1 VGVAKEVL
9 LPDIGDFENVEV
21 IEILVSVGDRVKV
34 DDSLIVLESD
44 KATME
49 IPSPFAGVVREIRVA
64 QGDLVSRGA
73 LIAILEVEE
82 AVETEE
88 AAPSE
93 GPQLSAAAPEP
104 APAEAETVLRPP
116 EPAPAEAETV
126 LRPPEP
132 ALAEAE
138 TVLRPPEPPPAEAE
152 TIEPLPGS
160 QEPGG
165 KPHASPSVRRLAR
178 ELGVDLRLVAP
189 TGRKGRA
196 QKEDVQAYVK
206 GMLAKGTS
214 AGVPIAGVS
223 VAAPPE
229 IDFSKYGP
237 TEVQP
242 LHRIRR
248 LSAANLHRSWVTV
261 PHVTQFDEADVTD
274 LDAFRTREKPAAE
287 SRGIKL
293 TFLPFVVKAC
303 AAALKEFP
311 HFNSSLDRTG
321 ENLILKRYVH
331 IGVAVDT
338 PNGLVV
344 PVVRDADRKGLFELA
359 LEIQELGERARDRKL
374 RLEDLEGGSF
384 SISSLG
390 GIGGTFF
397 TPIVNHPEVAVLGVS
412 RMEWKAIR
420 RGDGFVPRLILPLSL
435 SYDHRVID
443 GADAVRFTRRLSAF
457 LSDLRLLLL

>member
-1 VGVAKEVL
+1 VGVEKQVL
-9 LPDIGDFENVEV
+9 LPDIGDFENVDV
-21 IEILVSVGDRVKV
+21 IEILVSTGDRVEV

-49 IPSPFAGVVREIRVA
+49 IPSPFAGVVREICVA
-64 QGDLVSRGA
+64 AGEQVSQGA
-73 LIAILEVEE
+73 LIAIMEVEE
-82 AVETEE
+82 EE
-88 AAPSE
+88 ALETAAPPEPELARDSSAPSE
-93 GPQLSAAAPEP
+93 PAPSQPETVHPLAEP
-104 APAEAETVLRPP
+104 APSQPETTPSL
-116 EPAPAEAETV
+116 PARETAG
-126 LRPPEP
+126 RG
-132 ALAEAE
+132 A
-138 TVLRPPEPPPAEAE
+138 
-152 TIEPLPGS
+152 
-160 QEPGG
+160 
-165 KPHASPSVRRLAR
+165 HASPSVRRLAR
-178 ELGVDLRLVAP
+178 ELGVDLQLVAA
-189 TGRKGRA
+189 TGRKGRI
-196 QKEDVQAYVK
+196 QREDVQGYVK

-223 VAAPPE
+223 VAAPRE

-237 TEVQP
+237 TDLQP
-242 LHRIRR
+242 LNRVRR

-261 PHVTQFDEADVTD
+261 PHVTQFDEADITD
-274 LDAFRTREKPAAE
+274 LDAFRTGQKPSAE

-311 HFNSSLDRTG
+311 HFNSSLDHTG
-321 ENLILKRYVH
+321 ENLILKHYVH

-344 PVVRDADRKGLFELA
+344 PVLRDADRKGLFQLAEEL
-359 LEIQELGERARDRKL
+359 QELGDKARDRKL
-374 RLEDLEGGSF
+374 RLDDLEGGSF

-412 RMEWKAIR
+412 RMEWKPIR
-420 RGDGFVPRLILPLSL
+420 SGDDFVPRLILPLSL

-443 GADAVRFTRRLSAF
+443 GADAVRFTRRLAEF
-457 LSDLRLLLL
+457 LSDLRLLLI

>member
-1 VGVAKEVL
+1 VGVEKQVL
-9 LPDIGDFENVEV
+9 LPDIGDFENVDV
-21 IEILVSVGDRVKV
+21 IEILVSVGGRVEV

-49 IPSPFAGVVREIRVA
+49 IPSPFAGVVRELHVA
-64 QGDLVSRGA
+64 EGDQISQGA
-73 LIAILEVEE
+73 LIATLEVEE
-82 AVETEE
+82 VAPTETVAPPQTESPE
-88 AAPSE
+88 IPSAPSE
-93 GPQLSAAAPEP
+93 PAPVEPESAGASPEP
-104 APAEAETVLRPP
+104 APSEPESAGASP
-116 EPAPAEAETV
+116 EPAPSEPESARALPASETSG
-126 LRPPEP
+126 RK
-132 ALAEAE
+132 A
-138 TVLRPPEPPPAEAE
+138 
-152 TIEPLPGS
+152 
-160 QEPGG
+160 
-165 KPHASPSVRRLAR
+165 HASPSVRRLAR
-178 ELGVDLRLVAP
+178 ELGADLQLVPA
-189 TGRKGRA
+189 TGRKGRIR
-196 QKEDVQAYVK
+196 KEDVRGYVK

-223 VAAPPE
+223 VAAPRE

-237 TEVQP
+237 TGLQP
-242 LHRIRR
+242 LSRIRK

-261 PHVTQFDEADVTD
+261 PHVTQFDEADITD
-274 LDAFRTREKPAAE
+274 LDAFRRGQKPEAE

-311 HFNSSLDRTG
+311 HFNSSLDHSG
-321 ENLILKRYVH
+321 ENLILKHYVH

-344 PVVRDADRKGLFELA
+344 PVLRDADQKGLFQLAEEL
-359 LEIQELGERARDRKL
+359 QELGEKARNRKL
-374 RLEDLEGGSF
+374 RVDDLEGGSF

-412 RMEWKAIR
+412 RMEWKPIH
-420 RGDGFVPRLILPLSL
+420 RGDEFVPRLILPLSL

-443 GADAVRFTRRLSAF
+443 GADAVRFTRRLAAF
-457 LSDLRLLLL
+457 LSDLRLLLI